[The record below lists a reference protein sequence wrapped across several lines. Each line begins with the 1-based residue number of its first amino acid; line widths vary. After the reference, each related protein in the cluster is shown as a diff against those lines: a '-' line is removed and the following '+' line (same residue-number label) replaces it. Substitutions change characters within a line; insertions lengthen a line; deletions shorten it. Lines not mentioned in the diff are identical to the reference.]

1 MRIALFT
8 EVFLPKIDGVVTRV
22 LRTLEQL
29 EALGHEVLVFAPGDP
44 PTNYAGARVIRVN
57 SVPLKPWYPEL
68 KIGLPT
74 PNIAKQV
81 EEFAPHIVHL
91 VNPVALAAYGALSA
105 ARRDLP
111 MLASFHT
118 DTPQYADALGL
129 APIRRGGTAYLRE
142 VHNLAEVNLCTS
154 PQMVERAEE
163 IGIERVDLWPKAIDT
178 VTYHPDKRSAEIRA
192 LLTDGHP
199 EDKLMIYVGRI
210 SKEKNLRALLPQ
222 IRKLQS
228 RGVRL
233 AMVGSGPDREDL
245 EREFTGTNTVFT
257 GYMSGDALASAFASA
272 DVFAFPSTTET
283 LGLVALESMASQV
296 PVVAAR
302 AGGIPFAVTE
312 GRSGFLFDPDSESEF
327 TAALEKLLFDDELRA
342 SMGAEARVEAE
353 ESSWRAATEKLV
365 TYYEDAIDRHW
376 ARAHSLSSYSLRM
389 RLFGKPMPRP
399 KDLPPRLTDSIPG
412 NAKN

>member
-8 EVFLPKIDGVVTRV
+8 EVFLPKIDGVVTRI

-29 EALGHEVLVFAPGDP
+29 DALGHEVLVFAPGDP
-44 PTNYAGARVIRVN
+44 PTNFAGARVVRVN
-57 SVPLKPWYPEL
+57 SVAMRPWYPEL
-68 KIGLPT
+68 KLGLPT
-74 PNIAKQV
+74 PNIAREV
-81 EEFAPHIVHL
+81 EEFAPHVVHL
-91 VNPVALAAYGALSA
+91 VNPVVLAAYGALSA

-129 APIRRGGTAYLRE
+129 APIRRAGTKYLRD

-154 PQMVERAEE
+154 PQMVARAEQ

-178 VTYHPDKRSAEIRA
+178 QTYRPDRA
-192 LLTDGHP
+192 SEEMRARLTDGHP
-199 EDKLMIYVGRI
+199 EDRLMIYVGRI

-222 IRKLQS
+222 IRALQS

-233 AMVGSGPDREDL
+233 AMVGSGPDREQL
-245 EREFTGTNTVFT
+245 EQEFAGTNTVFT

-296 PVVAAR
+296 PVVGAR

-327 TAALEKLLFDDELRA
+327 TEALSRLLFDDELRA
-342 SMGAEARVEAE
+342 RMGEEARAEAL
-353 ESSWRAATEKLV
+353 ESSWRSATSRLV
-365 TYYEDAIDRHW
+365 EHYERAIDAHW
-376 ARAHSLSSYSLRM
+376 ARSHSLASYSLLM
-389 RLFGKPMPRP
+389 RLFGKPIPRP
-399 KDLPPRLTDSIPG
+399 KDLPPRLTDGVPG
-412 NAKN
+412 NL

>member
-8 EVFLPKIDGVVTRV
+8 EVFLPKIDGIVTRV

-44 PTNYAGARVIRVN
+44 PTNFAGARVIRVN
-57 SVPLKPWYPEL
+57 SVPFKPWYPEL
-68 KIGLPT
+68 KVGMPT
-74 PNIAKQV
+74 PNIAKAV

-91 VNPVALAAYGALSA
+91 VNPIALAAYGALSA

-111 MLASFHT
+111 LLASFHT

-129 APIRRGGTAYLRE
+129 APIRRAGTAYLRE
-142 VHNLAEVNLCTS
+142 VHNLAEMNLCTS

-163 IGIERVDLWPKAIDT
+163 IGIKHVDLWPKAIDT
-178 VTYHPDKRSAEIRA
+178 VTYHPDKRSAEMRE

-199 EDKLMIYVGRI
+199 EDKLMIYVGRM
-210 SKEKNLRALLPQ
+210 SKEKNLRTLVPQ
-222 IRKLQS
+222 IRALES

-233 AMVGSGPDREDL
+233 AMVGSGPDREEL
-245 EREFTGTNTVFT
+245 ERDFTGTKTVFT

-272 DVFAFPSTTET
+272 DVFVLPSTTET

-312 GRSGFLFDPDSESEF
+312 GRSGLLFGPESAAEF
-327 TAALEKLLFDDELRA
+327 TTALEQLLFDDELRTT
-342 SMGAEARVEAE
+342 MGVEARVEAE
-353 ESSWRAATEKLV
+353 SSSWRTATEKLV
-365 TYYEDAIDRHW
+365 TYYEEAIDRHW
-376 ARAHSLSSYSLRM
+376 ARAHSLASYSLKM
-389 RLFGKPMPRP
+389 RLFGKPMQRP
-399 KDLPPRLTDSIPG
+399 TDLPSRLTD
-412 NAKN
+412 AKLGF

>member
-22 LRTLEQL
+22 LRTLEHL

-44 PTNYAGARVIRVN
+44 PSNYAGARVIRVN

-68 KIGLPT
+68 KIGMPT
-74 PNIAKQV
+74 PNIAKLI
-81 EEFAPHIVHL
+81 EEFAPHVVHL

-129 APIRRGGTAYLRE
+129 GPIRRAGTVYLRE
-142 VHNLAEVNLCTS
+142 IHNLAEVNLCTS

-163 IGIERVDLWPKAIDT
+163 MGIERVDLWPKAIDT
-178 VTYHPDKRSAEIRA
+178 VTYHPDKRDPEMRET
-192 LLTDGHP
+192 LTDGHP
-199 EDKLMIYVGRI
+199 EHKLMIYVGRM

-222 IRKLQS
+222 IRKFQDS
-228 RGVRL
+228 GVRL
-233 AMVGSGPDREDL
+233 AMVGSGPDREEL
-245 EREFTGTNTVFT
+245 EQDFADTNTVFT

-312 GRSGFLFDPDSESEF
+312 GRSGFLFDPKSEDEF
-327 TAALEKLLFDDELRA
+327 TEGLEKLLFDDELRIA
-342 SMGAEARVEAE
+342 MGAEARREAE
-353 ESSWRAATEKLV
+353 ESSWRSATEKLV
-365 TYYEDAIDRHW
+365 SFYEEAIDRHW
-376 ARAHSLSSYSLRM
+376 ARAHSLSTYSLRM

-399 KDLPPRLTDSIPG
+399 TDLRGNLTDDIPG
-412 NAKN
+412 NR

>member
-8 EVFLPKIDGVVTRV
+8 EVFLPKIDGVVTRI

-29 EALGHEVLVFAPGDP
+29 DALGHEVLVFAPGDP
-44 PTNYAGARVIRVN
+44 PTNFAGARVVRVN
-57 SVPLKPWYPEL
+57 SVAMRPWYPEL
-68 KIGLPT
+68 KLGLPT
-74 PNIAKQV
+74 PNIAREV
-81 EEFAPHIVHL
+81 EEFAPHVVHL
-91 VNPVALAAYGALSA
+91 VNPVVLAAYGALSA

-129 APIRRGGTAYLRE
+129 APIRRAGTKYLRD

-154 PQMVERAEE
+154 PQMVARAEQ

-178 VTYHPDKRSAEIRA
+178 QTYRPDRA
-192 LLTDGHP
+192 SEEMRARLTDGHP
-199 EDKLMIYVGRI
+199 EDRLMIYVGRI

-222 IRKLQS
+222 IRALQS

-233 AMVGSGPDREDL
+233 AMVGSGPDREQL
-245 EREFTGTNTVFT
+245 EQEFAGTNTVFT

-296 PVVAAR
+296 PVVGAR

-327 TAALEKLLFDDELRA
+327 TEALSRLLFDDELRVR
-342 SMGAEARVEAE
+342 MGEEARAEAL
-353 ESSWRAATEKLV
+353 ESSWRSATSRLV
-365 TYYEDAIDRHW
+365 EHYERAIDAHW
-376 ARAHSLSSYSLRM
+376 ARSHSLASYSLLM
-389 RLFGKPMPRP
+389 RLFGKPIPRP
-399 KDLPPRLTDSIPG
+399 KDLPPRLTDGVPG
-412 NAKN
+412 NL